1 MPQRKIGFIGAGM
14 MAGAI
19 AQGVVKKGLYQGEE
33 IAMYD
38 PNKDKLSSL
47 KQELGIVPLDCA
59 EEIFAQCQLV
69 VIAVKPQHFNT
80 VNYKE
85 SVNKPTIVSI
95 MAGVTIAA
103 IEEKFPNLG
112 IVRVMPNNPAQ
123 VGEAMSAYCYNELVQ
138 PEQLAKVE
146 EVLKAIGEVAV
157 VSENQMDAVCGL
169 SGSAPAFMYAVL
181 EGLADGGVLM
191 GLPRD
196 VAYKLA
202 AQTMKGAAEMV
213 LKTHKHPGELKDMVT
228 SPGGTTIKGMY
239 ALEKMGLRAAMMS
252 AVEEAA
258 LQSKKLGEL
267 K

>member
-1 MPQRKIGFIGAGM
+1 MPQKKIGFIGAGM
-14 MAGAI
+14 MASSI
-19 AQGVVKKGLYQGEE
+19 AAGVVQKGLCLGAD
-33 IAMYD
+33 IIMYD
-38 PNKDKLSSL
+38 LNLDKLLKL
-47 KQELGIVPLDCA
+47 KQEMGIEPAKGA
-59 EEIFAQCQLV
+59 EEVFAQSEIV
-69 VIAVKPQHFNT
+69 IIAVKPQHFSN
-80 VNYKE
+80 VKYE
-85 SVNKPTIVSI
+85 PSDNKPLIVSI

-103 IEEKFPNLG
+103 LEEKFPNLP

-123 VGEAMSAYCYNELVQ
+123 IGEAMSAYCTNKLVQ
-138 PEQLAKVE
+138 AEQLAAVE
-146 EVLKAIGEVAV
+146 AVLKAIGEVAAV
-157 VSENQMDAVCGL
+157 EENQMDAVCGL

-191 GLPRD
+191 GLSRD

-252 AVEEAA
+252 AVEEAT